1 MKKFLVLCAAL
12 LMASLAF
19 AVPVQIGSLKVDVS
33 TDPPTIPIGKANL
46 IIFIQDS
53 SGKPLEG
60 AEVRATAAMPG
71 MNMGEKEQAARPGDK
86 PGVYVVPAVF
96 SMAGLYEA
104 TITVNGEKGEVQLRT
119 GQSTA
124 KDKSFPWGILVVG
137 IGLACLAI
145 YVIHRVR
152 KTGQKL
158 DLKSLFNRQAAVS
171 LLLLGGALFI
181 VIYAVNNW
189 RRPGSMTPIESQAM
203 EMNTPAP
210 DGVLP
215 VVLAKA
221 ERKVFSQTVTYTG
234 QAVGFVQQDVV
245 ARVSGTIVS
254 MPVYV
259 GDKVSKGQVLARLDT
274 SQIDPEVSMRG
285 AQVDRATRGVGVAA
299 LEHQMAENEVSQ
311 AKAEMEMAKGE
322 LAEAESMLKAAEEG
336 RNSAA
341 SDLQEAQAEVSGMES
356 DLMGAVAERD
366 YMLAEL
372 GRMQELY
379 SKGAATKDELQKSK
393 SEADKAQAMVQQAES
408 RIRQS
413 QAAAANARSMQR
425 KVEAEIS
432 VAKRKVQTAQ
442 AAVKAKLAMQ
452 RTAVSGASAAKARI
466 GQERAMVNEAA
477 AGLKGA
483 ATQKGYSVLT
493 SITEGVVTERLIS
506 PGQFISPGQAVLKVA
521 QVSPIRLQANVPE
534 AVLSQIELGDEVQVF
549 ARKGD
554 GKAMSLRVT
563 SVAPS
568 VDPTVRTGVVEA
580 ISENTEAAFK
590 PGQFVSMRITLGGS
604 AERTV
609 IPSGAVFSS
618 STTAKGVLSTGEK
631 KLVWVAEPS
640 LNGEYDVKLREVTVV
655 GRSGSESAVTGIEPG
670 AMVIV
675 GPPMGLKEGVRV
687 IASDSA
693 KTSESGLTVSVT
705 ERGYEPASITVPAD
719 KPVTITF
726 VRKVDPSCGDIL
738 VFPSLN
744 IRKELPHNKPVKVDL
759 PAMKPGEVKFACGMD
774 MYIGKVVVK

>member
-1 MKKFLVLCAAL
+1 MKRFVTLLACVFL
-12 LMASLAF
+12 ASLAL
-19 AVPVQIGSLKVDVS
+19 AVPVQIGSHKVDVA
-33 TDPPTIPIGKANL
+33 TDPAVIPIGKANL
-46 IIFIQDS
+46 VITIQDS

-60 AEVRATAAMPG
+60 AEVRAIASMPG
-71 MNMGEKEQAARPGDK
+71 MNMGEKEQPARPGDK
-86 PGVYVVPAVF
+86 PGVYLAPAVF

-104 TITVNGEKGEVQLRT
+104 TITVNGEKGKVQLRT

-124 KDKSFPWGILVVG
+124 DDKSFPWATLVVG
-137 IGLACLAI
+137 LGLGGLVL
-145 YVIHRVR
+145 YVLHRVR

-158 DLKSLFNRQAAVS
+158 DVKSLINRQAVVS
-171 LLLLGGALFI
+171 LLLLGGALFL

-221 ERKVFSQTVTYTG
+221 ESKAFSQTVTYTG

-259 GDKVSKGQVLARLDT
+259 GDKVARGQVLARLDT
-274 SQIDPEVSMRG
+274 SQIDPEVSMRS
-285 AQVDRATRGVGVAA
+285 AQVDRASRGVGVAA
-299 LEHQMAENEVSQ
+299 LEHQMAENEVGQ
-311 AKAEMEMAKGE
+311 AKAELEMAKGE
-322 LAEAESMLKAAEEG
+322 LAEAEAMLKAAEEG

-341 SDLQEAQAEVSGMES
+341 ADLQEAQAEVSGMEGEA
-356 DLMGAVAERD
+356 MGAIAERD

-372 GRMQELY
+372 GRVQELF
-379 SKGAATKDELQKSK
+379 SKGAATRDELQKAK
-393 SEADKAQAMVQQAES
+393 SESDKAQAMVHQAES

-413 QAAAANARSMQR
+413 QAAIANARSMQR
-425 KVEAEIS
+425 KVEAEVS

-442 AAVKAKLAMQ
+442 AAVKAKSAMQ
-452 RTAVSGASAAKARI
+452 RTAASGASAAKAKI

-483 ATQKGYSVLT
+483 ATQKGYSSLT

-506 PGQFISPGQAVLKVA
+506 PGQFVSPGQAVLKVA

-534 AVLSQIELGDEVQVF
+534 AILSQIEAGDEVQVF
-549 ARKGD
+549 AGKGE
-554 GKAMSLRVT
+554 GKAVSLRVS

-580 ISENTEAAFK
+580 LYDNSDSTFK

-609 IPSGAVFSS
+609 IPSGAVITS
-618 STTAKGVLSTGEK
+618 STTGNGVLSTGERSH
-631 KLVWVAEPS
+631 VWVAEPS
-640 LNGEYDVKLREVTVV
+640 LNGEFDVKLREVKVV

-675 GPPMGLKEGVRV
+675 GPPIGLKEGVRV
-687 IASDSA
+687 ISSDSGEA
-693 KTSESGLTVSVT
+693 SAGGLTVSVT

-726 VRKVDPSCGDIL
+726 VRKADPSCGDIL

-744 IRKELPHNKPVKVDL
+744 IRKELPHNKPVEVAL